1 MRVKDKITISLLRTD
16 ILEQSA
22 DVIINT
28 VDPEVSLSE
37 GLAK

>member
-1 MRVKDKITISLLRTD
+1 MRVKDKITISLLHTD

-28 VDPEVSLSE
+28 VDPEVSLNE